1 MKIRIYLPAALLLA
15 VLAGCQSEPWKTAL
29 GSKFGADKSSRAQRK
44 DSADDVQLVSGDK
57 PNRSGRFGRRGSNDD
72 EGGQGSGDLR
82 DVLRRGHRAEKD
94 GQTKKA
100 KMFYRQAL
108 GINPKEALAHHRL
121 AIIADSENDFRTA
134 EEHYLTALK
143 IKRDDPNLLSD
154 LGYSF
159 LLQNRPDESK
169 YYLQQALK
177 ADPSHLRV
185 LNNLG
190 LLHARAGDYD
200 EALAMFR
207 QTGSERKVQEKMA
220 ELFPNGRPRGREE
233 NPFRESPVAG
243 SRDLPYRPEVT
254 QASVP
259 APWENGGAGSRVQ
272 TADGLSNRSSTFDS
286 RNELQ
291 RSPGARPIPDER
303 YPVQSDRN
311 TFSDRGYNENPPL
324 RNSRENEYPAGLN
337 RPNPF
342 SSESAQPTGQQ
353 FDSRQIPS
361 SPADTLEEWP
371 PSNRSQ
377 SAPPRGQ
384 AVPFP
389 PANSLPGNSFGP
401 SSHNSTNPFSDS
413 QRGISPA
420 NDQQFDARAA
430 KGTNVRQQSSG
441 ATIDRRQQAALM
453 GLNAGPGGVF
463 PVTYEGSGA
472 VRQPAFP
479 PAKRPQDSAPRFE
492 SDPMS
497 NSNAVDLRREFSAA
511 PASQPNHRFTGQQN
525 QSTQPT
531 NFGDDRYRTAARPV
545 SQPRG
550 SYNPSNGNIAAPQDD
565 RANNQQP
572 TMHQF
577 RQLLQQRSHQQQ
589 NSQRAA
595 SERYLQEN
603 GQQFPQANPR
613 QPEVP
618 QTQFDPRQADPRGY
632 DSRPTTR
639 QQYPSGEGGSDQN
652 ITRPYGAEQRQPAS
666 EFNPGNSYPQGSS
679 SR

>member
-1 MKIRIYLPAALLLA
+1 MKIRICLPVAALLA
-15 VLAGCQSEPWKTAL
+15 VLAGCQSGPWKTAL
-29 GSKFGADKSSRAQRK
+29 GSKFGADKSSHAQRK
-44 DSADDVQLVSGDK
+44 DSADDVQLVSGENL
-57 PNRSGRFGRRGSNDD
+57 NRSGRFGRRGSNND
-72 EGGQGSGDLR
+72 EGGPDSGDLS
-82 DVLRRGHRAEKD
+82 DVLRRGRRAEKD
-94 GQTKKA
+94 GQIKQA

-108 GINPKEALAHHRL
+108 DINPKEALAHHRL
-121 AIIADSENDFRTA
+121 AIIADSESDFRTA
-134 EEHYLTALK
+134 EEHYLAALN

-159 LLQNRPDESK
+159 LLQNQPDESK
-169 YYLQQALK
+169 CYLQQALK
-177 ADPSHLRV
+177 ADPSHLRA

-207 QTGSERKVQEKMA
+207 QTGTERKVQEKMA

-233 NPFRESPVAG
+233 NPFRDSPLAG
-243 SRDLPYRPEVT
+243 NGRQQFRSEVT

-259 APWENGGAGSRVQ
+259 APWENGGVGSRVE
-272 TADGLSNRSSTFDS
+272 TADGLSNRSTTFDR
-286 RNELQ
+286 RNEFQ
-291 RSPGARPIPDER
+291 RNPGARSIPDER
-303 YPVQSDRN
+303 YPIQSDRN
-311 TFSDRGYNENPPL
+311 TFSDRGYNENPTL
-324 RNSRENEYPAGLN
+324 RNSRENAYPADLD

-342 SSESAQPTGQQ
+342 SSEAARTTGQP

-361 SPADTLEEWP
+361 NPADTLEVWP

-389 PANSLPGNSFGP
+389 PDNSFGP
-401 SSHNSTNPFSDS
+401 STHNSTNPFSDS
-413 QRGISPA
+413 QRAVSSA
-420 NDQQFDARAA
+420 SDQTFDARAA
-430 KGTNVRQQSSG
+430 QSAGARQQSSE

-453 GLNAGPGGVF
+453 GMNAGPGGVF

-479 PAKRPQDSAPRFE
+479 PAKRPQDVSPRFE
-492 SDPMS
+492 TDPMS
-497 NSNAVDLRREFSAA
+497 NSNAIDSRRDFSAT
-511 PASQPNHRFTGQQN
+511 PAAQLQQGFAGQRSQ
-525 QSTQPT
+525 SAQPT
-531 NFGDDRYRTAARPV
+531 NFSDDRYRTAARPV

-550 SYNPSNGNIAAPQDD
+550 NFIPSNGNVAAPQDD
-565 RANNQQP
+565 RANNQRT

-577 RQLLQQRSHQQQ
+577 RELLQQRSYPQQ

-595 SERYLQEN
+595 
-603 GQQFPQANPR
+603 GQPYPQANTR
-613 QPEVP
+613 QAQIPEI
-618 QTQFDPRQADPRGY
+618 QYDPRQADPRGF

-639 QQYPSGEGGSDQN
+639 QPYPLGDAGSNQN
-652 ITRPYGAEQRQPAS
+652 ISHPYGNERSQPAS
-666 EFNPGNSYPQGSS
+666 EFNPGNSFQQGSS